1 MTDSSIKQ
9 MTLQAEYKT
18 EIAMYSVLGSINGV
32 AYLQCTGGSHDVTL
46 VSLWLPPV
54 HCSTGGN
61 TFPYKMYI

>member
-32 AYLQCTGGSHDVTL
+32 AYLQCTGG
-46 VSLWLPPV
+46 
-54 HCSTGGN
+54 N